1 MVEPSEAGEQGGK
14 AENAEDVGHVEL
26 NKPAKPMNARD
37 RLPAM
42 MRTSA
47 VPLARS
53 GMSASSLLS
62 RIEAMSTSA
71 SVRPSPAPI
80 AKNNPCRN
88 P

>member
-1 MVEPSEAGEQGGK
+1 
-14 AENAEDVGHVEL
+14 
-26 NKPAKPMNARD
+26 
-37 RLPAM
+37 
-42 MRTSA
+42 
-47 VPLARS
+47 
-53 GMSASSLLS
+53 MSASSLLS